1 MHSLK
6 EHFQTTGSFH
16 IPGSWKKQMR
26 DLAMER
32 KCEPSP
38 LIVHVHS
45 KCYTKTWFLK
55 TPWTDEQT
63 IWKKKTVEQ
72 VWPFVNPKPA
82 QALFENRDVIL
93 EDRNKA
99 EREGSGTHQEAI

>member
-1 MHSLK
+1 
-6 EHFQTTGSFH
+6 
-16 IPGSWKKQMR
+16 
-26 DLAMER
+26 MER

-38 LIVHVHS
+38 LSVHVHS

-72 VWPFVNPKPA
+72 V
-82 QALFENRDVIL
+82 
-93 EDRNKA
+93 
-99 EREGSGTHQEAI
+99 